1 MAFTKVSP
9 AGIGSTPGDGY
20 RIGDS
25 FLHST
30 GVEITNINATGILT
44 AASLDISGDIDFDGH
59 TELDNVNISGVT
71 TASTINST
79 FINSTGNI
87 EIDVDNGEFRCG
99 AGGDFKIS
107 HSGSEN
113 ILRSDFPT
121 VFRNA
126 ANNETLAKFTPNG
139 AVELYYNNIKMLE
152 TNIPSGH
159 NGEVILGQKV
169 HIRNTASGNGQ
180 IFPSSGN
187 LYLNA
192 KNAET
197 SIAVI
202 ADAGVHLYYNNAQKF
217 VTTNT
222 GAVVSG
228 ILTATSFSGSGAV
241 SYTHLTLP
249 TNREV

>member
-1 MAFTKVSP
+1 MAFTKVAP

-30 GVEITNINATGILT
+30 GVEITNINASGIITASSFSGGFSGNIVGTSATFTGNLSVGGVLT
-44 AASLDISGDIDFDGH
+44 YEDVTNVDSVGIITAQKDIHVGAGFSAVGVGKFSGLVSPYADIDDFLDVGSNIQLGNAGVVTATTFKGNGDFVDLDVDGH
-59 TELDNVNISGVT
+59 TNLDNVSIAGVT

-79 FINSTGNI
+79 GNI
-87 EIDVDNGEFRCG
+87 EIVVDNGEFRCG

-139 AVELYYNNIKMLE
+139 AVELYYNNIKML
-152 TNIPSGH
+152 
-159 NGEVILGQKV
+159 
-169 HIRNTASGNGQ
+169 
-180 IFPSSGN
+180 
-187 LYLNA
+187 
-192 KNAET
+192 
-197 SIAVI
+197 
-202 ADAGVHLYYNNAQKF
+202 
-217 VTTNT
+217 
-222 GAVVSG
+222 
-228 ILTATSFSGSGAV
+228 
-241 SYTHLTLP
+241 
-249 TNREV
+249 